1 MTGMKGQTPLGLLSQ
16 SAPKFSTFATAENS
30 FESFLEKYNP
40 QKNIEVK
47 DLVRS
52 ILSTEGLCEHL
63 KFEEVEGELSIEQTE
78 ERNRLVAECFFNFL
92 AMEEEITNDQLFYM
106 LFGYYYGNS
115 DINTMYLDNIRD
127 AVNRGTRKRQHI
139 NDKLKWA
146 NAIFNL
152 VGTGTKDSLR
162 TQMDKYRANDDM
174 TVYRGFLCRKD
185 DGERIRES
193 DDKTDD
199 SFWSQKEGLGVS
211 YSFSREVAC
220 AFSYRWLD
228 AKVFGETMGR
238 VKKEDRET
246 LGITSSTP
254 VRELVEIIQ
263 SNYDHPAIVKWAE
276 YGRKMSEQH
285 RAIADN
291 QVDKSYDGFGVR
303 AVVGTYKVKKI
314 DMVMPINRNN
324 ELEIVALPEDVKLVR
339 YDFLTNDEIV
349 GGKQVGDLTP

>member
-1 MTGMKGQTPLGLLSQ
+1 MLINSGLLSQ
-16 SAPKFSTFATAENS
+16 SAPRFSTFGAASNS

-47 DLVRS
+47 DLMRS
-52 ILSTEGLCEHL
+52 VSSTEGLCEHL
-63 KFEEVEGELSIEQTE
+63 KFDGLKDGDLSQSEREEEQRLRAEG
-78 ERNRLVAECFFNFL
+78 FFNFL

-106 LFGYYYGNS
+106 LFGYFYGLS

-146 NAIFNL
+146 NAVFNL
-152 VGTGTKDSLR
+152 GSSTSSDSIR
-162 TQMDKYRANDDM
+162 NRMDKYGATQDM
-174 TVYRGFLCRKD
+174 IVYRGFLCRKD

-199 SFWSQKEGLGVS
+199 SFWNQKEGLGVS

-220 AFSYRWLD
+220 AFSHRWLD
-228 AKVFGETMGR
+228 VKIFGSTMDNIET
-238 VKKEDRET
+238 EDRET
-246 LGITSSTP
+246 LGITSTTS
-254 VRELVEIIQ
+254 VRELVDIIQ
-263 SNYDHPAIVKWAE
+263 SNYDHPAVVKWLE
-276 YGRKMSEQH
+276 WGRKQTRRN
-285 RAIADN
+285 RAITADEL
-291 QVDKSYDGFGVR
+291 DTSYDGFGVR

-314 DMVMPINRNN
+314 DMVMPLNRNN

-339 YDFLTNDEIV
+339 YDFLTNDEIIR
-349 GGKQVGDLTP
+349 GKQVGHLTS